1 MSEGLE
7 ALSKIKSDHEIIL
20 FGFSTCDYEYAK
32 EFDIIEKELKI
43 LEFITKDMMH
53 VETKEYHLSDGT
65 TEYVLKYDMR
75 CGGSITKEQFDLLK
89 EAGF

>member
-1 MSEGLE
+1 MNKGLE
-7 ALSKIKSDHEIIL
+7 EIRNPI
-20 FGFSTCDYEYAK
+20 GCEFSISRKKYVYSEEQVDA
-32 EFDIIEKELKI
+32 IEKELKI

-89 EAGF
+89 EAGL